1 VQIDVTKERV
11 KASAQWWG
19 GVSAI
24 AAGVLGIVMFWPRGT
39 Q

>member
-1 VQIDVTKERV
+1 VTKERV